1 MYPVI
6 KVIIALFS
14 LNYFVTGEY
23 SRGTSKVGNSSSTAA
38 RKLVNVAYMKCFD
51 EVPNYVKAT
60 VESTDPSLPHQ
71 FNLTVKQ
78 VEKYSFLAE
87 ILRTDLDSGWEEL
100 SLTVHWTAVMKA
112 GRVN

>member
-6 KVIIALFS
+6 KVIVVLFS
-14 LNYFVTGEY
+14 LKYFVTGEY
-23 SRGTSKVGNSSSTAA
+23 SRGTSKIGSSSSRAA

-60 VESTDPSLPHQ
+60 VKPSDSSLPHQ
-71 FNLTVKQ
+71 FNLTVKR
-78 VEKYSFLAE
+78 VEKYSFLVE

-112 GRVN
+112 R